1 MTPAQIVDE
10 HLGRTESVRPEEL
23 AALTKAD
30 RCDTGCSAAAV
41 VRVLIPYTVYDS
53 GTGYLA
59 HVSGQ
64 LDFCDHHYRQ
74 HQESLVEIAGAI
86 RDERAQLGER

>member
-1 MTPAQIVDE
+1 MVDE

-30 RCDTGCSAAAV
+30 RCDNGRCSAAAV
-41 VRVLIPYTVYDS
+41 VRVLIPYTE
-53 GTGYLA
+53 G
-59 HVSGQ
+59 SGQ

-74 HQESLVEIAGAI
+74 HQEPLVEIAGAI
-86 RDERAQLGER
+86 RDERHLLEAR

>member
-10 HLGRTESVRPEEL
+10 HLGRTESLRPEEL

-30 RCDTGCSAAAV
+30 RCDNGRCSAAAV
-41 VRVLIPYTVYDS
+41 VRVLIPYEN
-53 GTGYLA
+53 G
-59 HVSGQ
+59 SGQ

-74 HQESLVEIAGAI
+74 HHEPLVEIAGAV
-86 RDERAQLGER
+86 RDERAQLAER

>member
-41 VRVLIPYTVYDS
+41 VRVLIPYTTP
-53 GTGYLA
+53 GGG
-59 HVSGQ
+59 SGQ

-74 HQESLVEIAGAI
+74 HQEHLLEIAGAV
-86 RDERAQLGER
+86 RDERAQLEER